1 MKLAI
6 SLCIA
11 GVIVGHILATFKCY
25 FTFPKIH
32 KVLSNLDTWNAMIFP
47 TCEIVSNNLCF

>member
-6 SLCIA
+6 SLCLA
-11 GVIVGHILATFKCY
+11 GVTVGHILNTLKCY
-25 FTFPKIH
+25 FTFPKRH
-32 KVLSNLDTWNAMIFP
+32 KVLSHMDMWNAMIFS

>member
-6 SLCIA
+6 SFCIA
-11 GVIVGHILATFKCY
+11 GFTVGHILTTFKCY

-32 KVLSNLDTWNAMIFP
+32 KVLSHMDMWNAVIFP
-47 TCEIVSNNLCF
+47 TCEIVSNDLCF